1 MFSEE
6 KTVSMAIEAAQA
18 RIGKARGE
26 VLSLMDSYGY
36 INKALD
42 NAGAA
47 AGELSKKLKEVWK
60 GLKDG
65 DDEAADVMLQDLN
78 RAAADCAELYIR
90 LAAETQ
96 RAVGET

>member
-1 MFSEE
+1 MFNTDATLATAIKAAGE
-6 KTVSMAIEAAQA
+6 KIYA
-18 RIGKARGE
+18 ARGD

-36 INKALD
+36 INKALA
-42 NAGAA
+42 NADSA

-65 DDEAADVMLQDLN
+65 DDEAADVMLQDLK
-78 RAAADCAELYIR
+78 RSAADCAELFIR

-96 RAVGET
+96 RAVEG

>member
-1 MFSEE
+1 MFNAEN
-6 KTVSMAIEAAQA
+6 TVRAAIDAAQR
-18 RIGKARGE
+18 RIESARGE

-36 INKALD
+36 INKALA
-42 NAGAA
+42 NADAA

-78 RAAADCAELYIR
+78 RSAADCAELFIK

-96 RAVGET
+96 RAVEG

>member
-1 MFSEE
+1 MFNAEN
-6 KTVSMAIEAAQA
+6 TVRAAIKAAQA
-18 RIGKARGE
+18 RIESARGE

-36 INKALD
+36 INKALA
-42 NAGAA
+42 NADGA

-78 RAAADCAELYIR
+78 RSAADCAALYIK

-96 RAVGET
+96 RAVEG